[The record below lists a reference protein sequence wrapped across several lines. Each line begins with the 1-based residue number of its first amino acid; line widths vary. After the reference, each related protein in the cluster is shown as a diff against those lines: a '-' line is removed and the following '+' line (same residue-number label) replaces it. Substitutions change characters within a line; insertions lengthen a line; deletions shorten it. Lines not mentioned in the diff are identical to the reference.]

1 MIIIPERDLA
11 SRIPWCTY
19 TNLDD
24 LSRIHIWSLW
34 NANKWVLYTFNNTS
48 KVTIYRFRIYLI
60 LFLNRTMSALLFYL
74 QLHALYMKV
83 EITNKSAKI
92 FSWHYSW
99 KLTPFKDLQS
109 RKIALLDPANTQI
122 LCLCRPRICKK
133 SW

>member
-34 NANKWVLYTFNNTS
+34 NANKWILYTFNSKFFVISWLYIRYIISNSTLSTS
-48 KVTIYRFRIYLI
+48 E
-60 LFLNRTMSALLFYL
+60 LLFYL

-92 FSWHYSW
+92 FSCHYSW
-99 KLTPFKDLQS
+99 KLTPFKDSQS
-109 RKIALLDPANTQI
+109 REIALLDPANTQI
-122 LCLCRPRICKK
+122 LCLCRHRI
-133 SW
+133 